1 MTESNLNLSQG
12 SDDTQFSAQNI
23 EQVLDIL
30 GAEVANLS
38 DARSQ
43 ETAQAN
49 VNQLR
54 NLMLQAGV
62 VPTVA
67 DSGDVSLS
75 VSDDLRSFSKMQSVT
90 PQIGGV
96 ATRAMDVASRVQN
109 LGFVEFTAGLI
120 NGTFDAIIGATIKQM
135 QAYAALV
142 ADLAK
147 TLVQFQAE
155 NVSDAQIN
163 AHLSNRYPDGA
174 GGTSIRTGYTFI
186 ATVADAVNGITAKTD
201 RENMLAVVD
210 ALVLETKGLGAGKL
224 TRVMLGFLELTSTG
238 AEPSQTRAL
247 MLFTEAEVVLV
258 RKAIGVTLAS
268 SMMDHLRVMAR
279 EGMAR
284 IVITE
289 GSIRTKLTFSV
300 VSNEEQKTQQAKFR
314 SDSFNVGGSARAR
327 WGWGSAAIGS
337 NYSKL
342 NVNTVNEVSTASITV
357 NTEMIG
363 EVNLKFK
370 TETFASFEA
379 PVVTAIAPATA

>member
-1 MTESNLNLSQG
+1 
-12 SDDTQFSAQNI
+12 
-23 EQVLDIL
+23 
-30 GAEVANLS
+30 
-38 DARSQ
+38 
-43 ETAQAN
+43 
-49 VNQLR
+49 
-54 NLMLQAGV
+54 
-62 VPTVA
+62 
-67 DSGDVSLS
+67 
-75 VSDDLRSFSKMQSVT
+75 
-90 PQIGGV
+90 
-96 ATRAMDVASRVQN
+96 VASRVQN

-147 TLVQFQAE
+147 TLAQFQAE
-155 NVSDAQIN
+155 NVSDIQIN

-174 GGTSIRTGYTFI
+174 GATSIRSTYTFTDTAADVASIGI
-186 ATVADAVNGITAKTD
+186 ATKPALD
-201 RENMLAVVD
+201 NMLAVVD
-210 ALVLETKGLGAGKL
+210 ALVLETKGKL
-224 TRVMLGFLELTSTG
+224 TRTLLGFLELGSTG
-238 AEPSQTRAL
+238 AEPTQTRTVKSFTAL
-247 MLFTEAEVVLV
+247 EVALV
-258 RKAIGVTLAS
+258 RKTIGVMLAS

-300 VSNEEQKTQQAKFR
+300 VSTEEQKIQQAKYHQ
-314 SDSFNVGGSARAR
+314 DSFSVGVRARAG
-327 WGWGSAAIGS
+327 WGWGSASVGA
-337 NYSKL
+337 NYSTL
-342 NVNTVNEVSTASITV
+342 NVNTVNEASTASITV